1 MYIQDIEKKKKIVGG
16 EREQG
21 REGKKWEWGG
31 NWKRVKERRKGK
43 GGRRHEREV
52 GMK

>member
-1 MYIQDIEKKKKIVGG
+1 MGMRMKLEESEG
-16 EREQG
+16 ET
-21 REGKKWEWGG
+21 
-31 NWKRVKERRKGK
+31 KGK